1 VTQKEKDDSS
11 AMTQRRGLDCI
22 KAAPSTSKRQ
32 AYFYMR
38 EESILLGVEPTSGL
52 PRGEW
57 RVALMKRERVD

>member
-38 EESILLGVEPTSGL
+38 EESILLGVIGITERGMARGL
-52 PRGEW
+52 DET
-57 RVALMKRERVD
+57 